1 MGLAVRRPAGKLRGD
16 VSTPPPPPPPGPPE
30 GQPPQPPQPPQQPP
44 TGGWQPRPPD
54 TGTGPYQQ
62 APPQPSWAGG
72 PAYAPA
78 VATGQL
84 SGFWR
89 RFGAYIIDAIIVGVA
104 SSIIQAIISA
114 IVRASTDMNG
124 YYVRSGLISLVL
136 GLIYFG
142 YMWSQFN
149 GQTLGYMALGI
160 RLVRQ
165 DGGPISFGLALGRY
179 LVIYLSFLIDLIP
192 AIISAFM
199 IAFGSQKKAI
209 QDYICGTL
217 VVRT

>member
-1 MGLAVRRPAGKLRGD
+1 

-30 GQPPQPPQPPQQPP
+30 GQPPQPPQPPQPSQGPQPPQQPP

-54 TGTGPYQQ
+54 SGTGPYQQ

-72 PAYAPA
+72 PPYPGA
-78 VATGQL
+78 VAAGQL
-84 SGFWR
+84 AGFWR
-89 RFGAYIIDAIIVGVA
+89 RFGAYIIDAIIVGIV
-104 SSIIQAIISA
+104 SSIIQAIIQA
-114 IVRASTDMNG
+114 IVRAGTDTNG
-124 YYVRSGLISLVL
+124 YYVRSGLISLVI

-165 DGGPISFGLALGRY
+165 DGGPITWGLALGRY

>member
-1 MGLAVRRPAGKLRGD
+1 

-30 GQPPQPPQPPQQPP
+30 GQPQPPQPPQPSQGPQPPQQPP
-44 TGGWQPRPPD
+44 SGGWQPRPPD
-54 TGTGPYQQ
+54 SGSGPYQQ

-72 PAYAPA
+72 PAYPGA
-78 VATGQL
+78 VAAGQL

-89 RFGAYIIDAIIVGVA
+89 RFGAYIIDAIIVGIA
-104 SSIIQAIISA
+104 SSIIQAILNA
-114 IVRASTDMNG
+114 IVRGSVDNS
-124 YYVRSGLISLVL
+124 YYARGGLISLVL

-142 YMWSQFN
+142 YMWSQYN
-149 GQTLGYMALGI
+149 GQTLGYMALGV

-165 DGGPISFGLALGRY
+165 DGGPISFGLAAGRY